1 MDSETIWT
9 TIILPL
15 VIAPISWFLS
25 KIYQNY
31 ENEKYNRKREMYSI
45 KRQEYELQLNQF
57 LYPVYFKLLLIYQ
70 LDYNIPDYENND
82 DNDDNGL
89 NFSDSESD
97 SSISIDNEGTEEKVR
112 CVGYYTR
119 ESGTNFKCRKLVPRS
134 DKKRVCKSCKWKYA
148 KDKIKLRIDIG
159 GIKPE
164 ILNRTESY
172 IQVHMPNELTNENLI
187 EHNELQIDNRLKKMG
202 YLKTT
207 LEQENIEKLND
218 TLHQLYIDIKLL
230 IETNVH
236 IIKPTCHERN
246 IYVNFLRFI
255 EMKTILK
262 CNNKKIEKDF
272 GQKNNNTRVLNL
284 VEKKLKEINKKYY
297 ELLNNGITE

>member
-31 ENEKYNRKREMYSI
+31 ENEKYNRKKEIYNI

-70 LDYNIPDYENND
+70 LDYNIPDNDNN
-82 DNDDNGL
+82 L
-89 NFSDSESD
+89 YDSESD
-97 SSISIDNEGTEEKVR
+97 SSMSIDNENSEEKVR

-134 DKKRVCKSCKWKYA
+134 DKKRICKSCKWKYA

-164 ILNRTESY
+164 ILNRNDSY

-207 LEQENIEKLND
+207 LEQENIEKLNA
-218 TLHQLYIDIKLL
+218 TLHQLYIDVKLL

-236 IIKPTCHERN
+236 IIKPSCHERN

-262 CNNKKIEKDF
+262 YDNKKIEKDF

-284 VEKKLKEINKKYY
+284 VEKKLQEINKKYY
-297 ELLNNGITE
+297 ELLNNGTINY